1 MSAPAKLAAFAALV
15 AASFGIGFA
24 LGEVSGPF
32 DEQTP
37 ARPSLH
43 EVHP

>member
-1 MSAPAKLAAFAALV
+1 MSAPTKLAAFAALV
-15 AASFGIGFA
+15 AASFGIGFV

-32 DEQTP
+32 DDQTP
-37 ARPSLH
+37 DRPSVH